1 MKILFLD
8 DSFAFDGYSPRND
21 PMGGAQKGLVF
32 LAEALARR
40 HHEVTVMNRCDG
52 ARTIRGV
59 FWRNIGETEAPDAD
73 LVVALRQARLL
84 EKVPSGRCRM
94 LWVADQLDD
103 DGVAALASKT
113 ETCRIDRL
121 VFMGEH
127 HVSSWSADQ
136 GLVAVMRPGIAP
148 AYLVGEPPQGYWPPR
163 AVTTMHPRGGLAW
176 LLDLWVDKIHPMID
190 EAELHV
196 FSGLLARAASGKT
209 VEGDLTSLW
218 RRIEGLAGSG
228 VVVRRPL
235 ADADMAREFRHARV
249 HLHPGSLREAY
260 VATLA
265 ESQAT
270 GCPGVAFRAGAAV
283 ERIKDSR
290 TGFLVPDDAAFAN
303 CAILC
308 LKEELV
314 YRGRS
319 KDAADLQRDR
329 SWDDAAGEL
338 ETLHDAVVSQ

>member
-8 DSFAFDGYSPRND
+8 DSFAFDGYTPRND

-40 HHEVTVMNRCDG
+40 DHEVTVMNRCDG
-52 ARTIRGV
+52 ARTVRGV
-59 FWRNIGETEAPDAD
+59 LWQHIDGGEAPDAD
-73 LVVALRQARLL
+73 LVMALRHARLL
-84 EKVPSGRCRM
+84 DEVPSGRCRV
-94 LWVADQLDD
+94 LWVTDQLDD
-103 DGVAALASKT
+103 SGVAALVSRVDS
-113 ETCRIDRL
+113 CRIDRL
-121 VFMGEH
+121 VFMGDH
-127 HVSSWSADQ
+127 HVSSWSGDE
-136 GLVAVMRPGIAP
+136 GLVAIMRPGIAP
-148 AYLVGEPPQGYWPPR
+148 AYLAPEPPQGYWPPR

-176 LLDLWVDKIHPMID
+176 LLDLWVDKIHPMVD

-196 FSGLLARAASGKT
+196 FSGLLARAASGRA
-209 VEGDLTSLW
+209 VEGDLASLW
-218 RRIEGLAGSG
+218 RRIEGLGDAG

-235 ADADMAREFRHARV
+235 PDADMAREFRHARV

-265 ESQAT
+265 ESQAA
-270 GCPGVAFRAGAAV
+270 GCPGVAFKQGAAV

-290 TGFLVPDDAAFAN
+290 SGFLVPDDAAFSN

-329 SWDDAAGEL
+329 SWDDAASEL
-338 ETLHDAVVSQ
+338 EALHDAVVSR

>member
-1 MKILFLD
+1 MKILLLD
-8 DSFAFDGYSPRND
+8 DSFAFDGYTPRND

-32 LAEALARR
+32 LAEALASRD
-40 HHEVTVMNRCDG
+40 HEVTVMNRCDG
-52 ARTIRGV
+52 TRTIRGV
-59 FWRNIGETEAPDAD
+59 LWQNLDDGEVPDAD
-73 LVVALRQARLL
+73 LVMALRHARLL
-84 EKVPSGRCRM
+84 DKVPSGRCRM
-94 LWVADQLDD
+94 LWVIDQLDD
-103 DGVAALASKT
+103 SGVAALVSRVDS
-113 ETCRIDRL
+113 CRIDRL
-121 VFMGEH
+121 VFMGDH
-127 HVSSWSADQ
+127 HVSSWS
-136 GLVAVMRPGIAP
+136 GGEELVAVMRPGIAP
-148 AYLVGEPPQGYWPPR
+148 AYLAPEPPQGYWPPR
-163 AVTTMHPRGGLAW
+163 AVTTMHPRSGLAW

-196 FSGLLARAASGKT
+196 FSGLLARAASGRA
-209 VEGDLTSLW
+209 VEGDLASLW
-218 RRIEGLAGSG
+218 RRIEGLGDAG

-235 ADADMAREFRHARV
+235 PDTDMAREFRHARV

-265 ESQAT
+265 ESQSA
-270 GCPGVAFRAGAAV
+270 GCPGVAFKQGAAV

-290 TGFLVPDDAAFAN
+290 SGFLVPDDAAFAN

-329 SWDDAAGEL
+329 SWDDAAAEL
-338 ETLHDAVVSQ
+338 EALHDAVVSR

>member
-8 DSFAFDGYSPRND
+8 DSFAFDGYTPRND

-32 LAEALARR
+32 LAEALAKR

-59 FWRNIGETEAPDAD
+59 FWQSIADGEVPESD
-73 LVVALRQARLL
+73 LVVALRHPRLL
-84 EKVPSGRCRM
+84 ENVPSGQCRV

-103 DGVAALASKT
+103 SGAAALASRAGA
-113 ETCRIDRL
+113 CRIDRI
-121 VFMGEH
+121 VFMGDH
-127 HVSSWSADQ
+127 HVSSWSADEE
-136 GLVAVMRPGIAP
+136 LAVVLRPGIAP
-148 AYLVGEPPQGYWPPR
+148 AYLAPEPPQGYWPPR
-163 AVTTMHPRGGLAW
+163 AVTTMHPRGGLSW

-196 FSGLLARAASGKT
+196 FSGLLARAASGQV
-209 VEGDLTSLW
+209 VEGDLARLW
-218 RRIEGLAGSG
+218 RRIEGLGSAG

-235 ADADMAREFRHARV
+235 PDADMAGEFRHARV

-265 ESQAT
+265 ESQAA
-270 GCPGVAFRAGAAV
+270 GCPGVAFKTGAAV

-290 TGFLVPDDAAFAN
+290 SGFLVPDDAAFAN

-329 SWDDAAGEL
+329 SWDDAAAEL
-338 ETLHDAVVSQ
+338 EALHNAVMSR

>member
-1 MKILFLD
+1 MKILLLD
-8 DSFAFDGYSPRND
+8 DSFAFDGYTPRND

-32 LAEALARR
+32 LAEALANRR
-40 HHEVTVMNRCDG
+40 HEVTVMNRCDG
-52 ARTIRGV
+52 RRTVRGV
-59 FWRNIGETEAPDAD
+59 FWRNIGQEEVPDAD
-73 LVVALRQARLL
+73 LVMALRHPRLL
-84 EKVPSGRCRM
+84 EEVPSGRCRL
-94 LWVADQLDD
+94 LWVTDQLDES
-103 DGVAALASKT
+103 GVAALASRVDS
-113 ETCRIDRL
+113 CRIDRF
-121 VFMGEH
+121 VFMGDH
-127 HVSSWSADQ
+127 HVSSWSADEK
-136 GLVAVMRPGIAP
+136 LVAFMPPGIAP
-148 AYLVGEPPQGYWPPR
+148 AYLAPEPPQGYWPPR

-176 LLDLWVDKIHPMID
+176 LLDLWVDKIHPMVS

-196 FSGLLARAASGKT
+196 FSGLLARAASGKA
-209 VEGDLTSLW
+209 VEGDLASLW
-218 RRIEGLAGSG
+218 RRIEGLDGAG

-235 ADADMAREFRHARV
+235 PDADMAREFRHARV

-265 ESQAT
+265 ESQAA
-270 GCPGVAFRAGAAV
+270 GCPGVAFRKGAAV

-290 TGFLVPDDAAFAN
+290 SGFLAPDDAAFAN

-329 SWDDAAGEL
+329 SWDDAAADL
-338 ETLHDAVVSQ
+338 EALHDAVASR